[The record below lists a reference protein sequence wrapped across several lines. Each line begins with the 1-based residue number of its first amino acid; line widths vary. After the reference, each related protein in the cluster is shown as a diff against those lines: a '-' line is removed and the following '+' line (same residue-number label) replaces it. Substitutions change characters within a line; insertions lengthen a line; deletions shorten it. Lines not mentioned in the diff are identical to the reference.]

1 MTLDTPQWKDFT
13 SSDFDQVQSSVSS
26 MVRPHKL
33 SLKTGLQPLQT
44 RIRRVQFGDVS
55 LMRLGYGAD
64 VRIQSDELGGFYLIQ
79 LPQQGQALIRC
90 GDEKV
95 ESSTQVATVLNP
107 HVDIDMIWYANNE
120 QLMLKVDRVL
130 VEQLARSMGFSVPSS
145 GLVFPV
151 KLQQHRSA
159 SWQLMLRYLLDCARH
174 AEAMQQSP
182 LLTAQLAQLVAT
194 TFLEQHPP
202 LQVTNQRRLSGK
214 VLPKHIRLVENY
226 LHDYADQAI
235 CIEGLA
241 AMAQVS
247 TRSLYAGFKEFCGIS
262 PMQYL
267 RQIRLDRVREDLLA
281 TTTPISISEV
291 ALRWGFMHQG
301 RFSQEYKQRF
311 AETPSQSIQRLRT

>member
-1 MTLDTPQWKDFT
+1 MTLGTPQWKDFT

-26 MVRPHKL
+26 MVRPHRL

-44 RIRRVQFGDVS
+44 RIRCVQFGAVS

-64 VRIQSDELGGFYLIQ
+64 VRIQSDALGGFYLIQ
-79 LPQQGQALIRC
+79 LPQHGQALVRC
-90 GDEKV
+90 GNEKV
-95 ESSTQVATVLNP
+95 DSSAEIATVLNP
-107 HVDIDMIWYANNE
+107 HADIDMVWYANNE

-130 VEQLARSMGFSVPSS
+130 VEQLARTMGLTVPNS

-151 KLQQHRSA
+151 KLEQHRSTG
-159 SWQLMLRYLLDCARH
+159 WQLMLRYVLDCARH

-182 LLTAQLAQLVAT
+182 LLTTQLEQLVT
-194 TFLEQHPP
+194 TTLLDLHPP
-202 LQVTNQRRLSGK
+202 LQTTDPRRSSGK
-214 VLPKHIRLVENY
+214 VLPRHIRLVENY

-235 CIEGLA
+235 CIEDLA
-241 AMAQVS
+241 TMAQVS

-267 RQIRLDRVREDLLA
+267 RQIRLDRVREDLLNA
-281 TTTPISISEV
+281 TVPVSISEI

-311 AETPSQSIQRLRT
+311 GETPSQSLQRLRG